1 MTMKKLLLAM
11 LLLAGSLG
19 VNAQED
25 QHWQCDVYE
34 YEYDMAVYFQ
44 LYKDELVITDYSDY
58 EIAAF
63 VGGECRGVAE
73 FLSNP
78 SDEQYGYI
86 RIQSNVTAGETVIF
100 RVYQRSTKKIFIVN
114 ESVTF
119 VNMALE
125 GMPSTPMA
133 LHMQGMLG
141 DVNGDGIIDIADAVC
156 IVNYVVG
163 KPNTTFIEDAAEAN
177 SDGDIDIADAV
188 HIVNL
193 VVGKIPTLA
202 PSNENNLPEPE

>member
-63 VGGECRGVAE
+63 VGEECRGVAE
-73 FLSNP
+73 YL
-78 SDEQYGYI
+78 
-86 RIQSNVTAGETVIF
+86 
-100 RVYQRSTKKIFIVN
+100 
-114 ESVTF
+114 
-119 VNMALE
+119 L
-125 GMPSTPMA
+125 
-133 LHMQGMLG
+133 
-141 DVNGDGIIDIADAVC
+141 
-156 IVNYVVG
+156 
-163 KPNTTFIEDAAEAN
+163 
-177 SDGDIDIADAV
+177 
-188 HIVNL
+188 
-193 VVGKIPTLA
+193 
-202 PSNENNLPEPE
+202 

>member
-1 MTMKKLLLAM
+1 MENMTMKKLLLAM
-11 LLLAGSLG
+11 LLLASSLG
-19 VNAQED
+19 VNAQEN
-25 QHWQCDVYE
+25 QHWQCDVYK

-63 VGGECRGVAE
+63 VGEECRGVAE

-78 SDEQYGYI
+78 SEEQYGYI
-86 RIQSNVTAGETVIF
+86 RIQSNETTGETVTF
-100 RVYQRSTKKIFIVN
+100 RVYQRSTKKIFFVT
-114 ESVTF
+114 ESVEF

-141 DVNGDGIIDIADAVC
+141 DANADGAITSQDASLVLQLVAKKILPTAEGVKYDAADVNGDGVVTAQDASL
-156 IVNYVVG
+156 ILQYVA
-163 KPNTTFIEDAAEAN
+163 K
-177 SDGDIDIADAV
+177 
-188 HIVNL
+188 
-193 VVGKIPTLA
+193 KI
-202 PSNENNLPEPE
+202 SC